1 MLTTASST
9 AASSTTA
16 SSTAAS
22 STAAFTTAS
31 STAASST
38 AAFTTAAFTTAK
50 GASTTAP
57 VDVADLPPRVR
68 LVRAVKAL
76 AKIVADPEQ
85 TELVLEFSNLINAG
99 QRDDRLHFFFDD
111 PAGAKLWEERR
122 AIDSKTVDLDALAAL
137 PEGTL
142 GHAYAHFMKAHG
154 LTPDVFDGPP
164 NDVRDPQAAYVIQ
177 RIRQTHDLWHVVTG
191 AETDPA
197 GEVALQA
204 FTFAQLRAPSSG
216 ILAAVGT
223 LRGLRYTRQILTD
236 ALELY
241 RLGTRANKLATF
253 AWEDHWATPLAEVR
267 RLLGLPAQ
275 SRGYGG
281 YSAGLHKMAA

>member
-1 MLTTASST
+1 MQTISST
-9 AASSTTA
+9 EPTLAAGTAAATAAAPSAPVAAASA
-16 SSTAAS
+16 SA
-22 STAAFTTAS
+22 
-31 STAASST
+31 
-38 AAFTTAAFTTAK
+38 
-50 GASTTAP
+50 
-57 VDVADLPPRVR
+57 VIDVADLPPRVR
-68 LVRAVKAL
+68 LVRAMKAL

-111 PAGAKLWEERR
+111 PAGAKLWAERR
-122 AIDSKTVDLDALAAL
+122 AIDSKTVDLDAMAAL

-142 GHAYAHFMKAHG
+142 GHAYARFMKAHG

-164 NDVRDPQAAYVIQ
+164 PDVRDPQAAYVIQ

-223 LRGLRYTRQILTD
+223 LRGLRHTRQIVKD

-241 RLGTRANKLATF
+241 RLGLHANKLATF
-253 AWEDHWATPLAEVR
+253 PWEDHWATPLTEVR
-267 RLLGLPAQ
+267 RLLGLPEV
-275 SRGYGG
+275 SRGFGG
-281 YSAGLHKMAA
+281 YSVGWQKMAA

>member
-1 MLTTASST
+1 MQTNTSS
-9 AASSTTA
+9 SS
-16 SSTAAS
+16 
-22 STAAFTTAS
+22 
-31 STAASST
+31 
-38 AAFTTAAFTTAK
+38 K
-50 GASTTAP
+50 AP
-57 VDVADLPPRVR
+57 IIDVADLPPRVR
-68 LVRAVKAL
+68 ALRAAKAL

-99 QRDDRLHFFFDD
+99 RRDSNLHFFFDD
-111 PAGAKLWEERR
+111 PAGAKLWAEKR
-122 AIDSKTVDLDALAAL
+122 AIDSTTVDLDVLAAL

-164 NDVRDPQAAYVIQ
+164 NDVRDPKAAYVIM

-191 AETDPA
+191 CETDPA

-216 ILAAVGT
+216 ILAAIGT
-223 LRGLRYTRQILTD
+223 LRGVRHTRQIVKDVL
-236 ALELY
+236 ALY

-253 AWEDHWATPLAEVR
+253 AWEDHWATPLADVR

-275 SRGYGG
+275 SPGYGG
-281 YSAGLHKMAA
+281 YSAGWNKMAA

>member
-1 MLTTASST
+1 MQTLASPSRRATTASDT
-9 AASSTTA
+9 ATSDATNISDTHMTTPDATSSTVTKT
-16 SSTAAS
+16 SHAAP
-22 STAAFTTAS
+22 ARE
-31 STAASST
+31 
-38 AAFTTAAFTTAK
+38 
-50 GASTTAP
+50 P
-57 VDVADLPPRVR
+57 VVDVADLPPRVR

-99 QRDDRLHFFFDD
+99 HRDDRLHFFFDD
-111 PAGAKLWEERR
+111 PQGARLWEERR

-142 GHAYAHFMKAHG
+142 GHAYARFMKAHG

-223 LRGLRYTRQILTD
+223 LRGMRYTRQIVKDT
-236 ALELY
+236 LELY

-253 AWEDHWATPLAEVR
+253 PWEDHWTTPLADVR
-267 RLLGLPAQ
+267 RLLGLPEQ